1 MHAIVEI
8 QISLYS
14 KDLAYLKLARHEIPA
29 LTLVIG
35 RVPKNNCVEFGPV
48 NEWCFDEESW
58 PGPRTG
64 EVSARKGG

>member
-1 MHAIVEI
+1 MRRH
-8 QISLYS
+8 SLWM
-14 KDLAYLKLARHEIPA
+14 APKLAGHEILA

-35 RVPKNNCVEFGPV
+35 RGPKNNCVGFGPV

-64 EVSARKGG
+64 EVSAWKGG

>member
-1 MHAIVEI
+1 MPKLKFK
-8 QISLYS
+8 SLCNLKIYIE
-14 KDLAYLKLARHEIPA
+14 LAGHEILA

-35 RVPKNNCVEFGPV
+35 RAPKNNCVEFGPV